1 MQKIIILTW
10 VSQSPMGVGG
20 RPVGT
25 NFQLFWKKRKWKRG
39 VPIIKNTKVI
49 WIVIQIAFKGTRGNS
64 SPELGNISRAWSCV
78 GQTRSG
84 GHSQGGSRLSKLAL
98 IAFLQSFQT
107 TRLEGL
113 VDSLYKSPESLSEQE
128 VNNHFVDEA
137 FNNSIVPGALC
148 RTAGSKVGASW
159 STPFY
164 KEHLDKWHKIFF

>member
-1 MQKIIILTW
+1 MQKNHYSYL
-10 VSQSPMGVGG
+10 GVPISHGGGG

-25 NFQLFWKKRKWKRG
+25 NFQLFWKKRKRG

-128 VNNHFVDEA
+128 VNNLFVDEV
-137 FNNSIVPGALC
+137 FNNSVVPGALC
-148 RTAGSKVGASW
+148 RAAGSKVGASW
-159 STPFY
+159 STSFPY
-164 KEHLDKWHKIFF
+164 RTIGQMPKDFF